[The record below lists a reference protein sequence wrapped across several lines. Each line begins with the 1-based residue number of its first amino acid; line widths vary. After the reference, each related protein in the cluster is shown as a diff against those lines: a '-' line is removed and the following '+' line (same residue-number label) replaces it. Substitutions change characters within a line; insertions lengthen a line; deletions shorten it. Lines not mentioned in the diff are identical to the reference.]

1 MCMYKMVDI
10 EKEKYKN
17 SNIEAIVDG
26 IDMLWL
32 NENHTEKLV
41 NKIVAAVTS
50 KYDQN
55 IKSTDMN

>member
-1 MCMYKMVDI
+1 MYKMVDI

-41 NKIVAAVTS
+41 NKFVAAVTS